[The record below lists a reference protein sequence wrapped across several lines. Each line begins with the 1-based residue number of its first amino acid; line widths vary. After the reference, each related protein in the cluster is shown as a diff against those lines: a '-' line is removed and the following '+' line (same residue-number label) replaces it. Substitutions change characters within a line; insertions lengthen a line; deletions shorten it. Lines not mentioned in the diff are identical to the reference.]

1 MSDFFYNLG
10 RAAGRKLRKPK
21 WILKSYFG
29 SEEEAIRAERA
40 VGREMADQMQ
50 AELKISDSPV
60 YRELVNDVSARLVQ
74 RVKNPHRRFDFT
86 VYASNDINA
95 FALPGGFVFI
105 SSGLIDLCERSPDET
120 AAVLGH
126 ETVHIIS
133 GHPLKRIM
141 TSHSLNMIAAA
152 FQRGGALGQLA
163 KQTITQLIESSYS
176 QENEFHADRYG
187 ALLAASAGFDPQG
200 ALRMLM
206 RMQDKQRENPAGF
219 NFFSTHPP
227 LPERIRRLKK
237 IVI

>member
-29 SEEEAIRAERA
+29 SEEEALRAERA

-50 AELKISDSPV
+50 AELKISASPV
-60 YRELVNDVSARLVQ
+60 YTNLVSEIAARLVK
-74 RVKNPHRRFDFT
+74 RVKNPLRKFDFY
-86 VYASNDINA
+86 VYDSSDVNA

-105 SSGLIDLCERSPDET
+105 SGGLIDLCHHCKDEI
-120 AAVLGH
+120 AAVMGH
-126 ETVHIIS
+126 EMVHIIS

-141 TSHSLNMIAAA
+141 TSHSLNMVAAA
-152 FQRGGALGQLA
+152 FQKGGALGQLA

-187 ALLAASAGFDPQG
+187 ALLAGSAGFDPQG
-200 ALRMLM
+200 ALRMLI

-219 NFFSTHPP
+219 NFFATHPP
-227 LPERIRRLKK
+227 LPERIRRLQK
-237 IVI
+237 ITT

>member
-29 SEEEAIRAERA
+29 SEEEALRSERA
-40 VGREMADQMQ
+40 VGREMADQMLS
-50 AELKISDSPV
+50 ELRVSENAAYTSLISDV
-60 YRELVNDVSARLVQ
+60 GNRLVQ
-74 RVKNPHRRFDFT
+74 RVKNPLRQFDFY
-86 VYASNDINA
+86 VFESNDVNA

-105 SSGLIDLCERSPDET
+105 SNGLIDLCRQNADEI

-126 ETVHIIS
+126 EIVHIVS

-152 FQRGGALGQLA
+152 LQKGGALGQLA
-163 KQTITQLIESSYS
+163 KQTITQLIQSSYS
-176 QENEFHADRYG
+176 QENEFHADHYG
-187 ALLAASAGFDPQG
+187 TLLMGSAGFERE
-200 ALRMLM
+200 AAINMLR
-206 RMQDKQRENPAGF
+206 RMQNKQRNNPAGF

-227 LPERIRRLKK
+227 LPERIRRLQKL
-237 IVI
+237 IR